1 MNQQKFERLYAPRQ
15 NKILKLIPF
24 LQEKPRPLQS
34 IANHLEVH
42 KDSVRVYIGT
52 LRDLEVEVKQ
62 DGLKKYYIDAA
73 L

>member
-1 MNQQKFERLYAPRQ
+1 MNQQKFEKLYTPRQ

-24 LQEKPRPLQS
+24 LQERPRPLGS

-52 LRDLEVEVKQ
+52 LRNLDVEVKQ
-62 DGLKKYYIDAA
+62 DGLRKYYIDAT